1 MIIDPNLRDMILF
14 IFHHIHNLNSGSGGG
29 NVTTSQLNTALD
41 SKIDKVAGKGLST
54 NDYTTADKNKVNLID
69 SKLDKGTYN
78 GTAQDLKNAIDILD
92 NKTVSWNDIQNKPNF
107 NYLPLT
113 GGTVNGDVTADSII
127 KKNSSNDKV
136 LLGGGG
142 EKSLSELDNK
152 NIQVGGRN
160 YLLNSKQT
168 LITSSA
174 SAITNVIDISPD
186 FKKILSEQPT
196 ASFVIS
202 CFIKYTNLRSISPKG
217 RLGFEGVIEY
227 IDGTLQYIN
236 YWLNVLNS
244 DVGKSIN
251 GERFYKSITLLPDKT
266 VKNIKISGIF
276 VQISA
281 DQAEVSNPKIEFGNK
296 PTDWTPAPEDYEFI
310 KPGFLVSE
318 LNTFKKRETGGYY
331 VSFGGG
337 TGILL
342 SFEGGGST
350 SSLEF
355 YKANWY
361 PETRIQVRNTVDGSR
376 FNDDNGGFREL
387 AWFSDLYKPGATI
400 TGDWLAEKAYQNNT
414 IFVQNPCNIELSEL
428 DNFGSVSFRKVFAS
442 GDITFSFHGKTIIYT
457 SSNTFNGGEGSTA
470 TVSIFYNKCYID
482 IKNV

>member
-1 MIIDPNLRDMILF
+1 MGDPSLIDMIRWIYNKF
-14 IFHHIHNLNSGSGGG
+14 RNGGISSGSSGI
-29 NVTTSQLNTALD
+29 TQTQLDTALD
-41 SKIDKVAGKGLST
+41 SKVDKVAGKGLST
-54 NDYTTADKNKVNLID
+54 NDYTNADKSKVSTIGD
-69 SKLDKGTYN
+69 KLDKGTYN
-78 GTAQDLKNAIDILD
+78 GNAQDLKNAIDTVD
-92 NKTVSWNDIQNKPNF
+92 SKTIHWNDVQNKPNF
-107 NYLPLT
+107 DYLPLT
-113 GGTVNGDVTADSII
+113 GGIVNGDITANSII
-127 KKNSSNDKV
+127 KKNSSDEKV

-142 EKSLSELDNK
+142 EAYLSELDNEK
-152 NIQVGGRN
+152 IQVGGRN

-174 SAITNVIDISPD
+174 NAITSVFNISPD

-196 ASFVIS
+196 NSFVIS
-202 CFIKYTNLRSISPKG
+202 CFIKYTNLKSVSPKG
-217 RLGFEGVIEY
+217 RLGFEGAIEY
-227 IDGTLQYIN
+227 TDGTLQYIN
-236 YWLNVLNS
+236 YWLSVSNS

-251 GERFYKSITLLPDKT
+251 GKRFYKIITLLPGKT
-266 VKNIKISGIF
+266 IKDIGISGMF

-296 PTDWTPAPEDYEFI
+296 PTDWSPAPEDYNFI

-318 LNTFKKRETGGYY
+318 LDTFKKRETGGYY

-361 PETRIQVRNTVDGSR
+361 PETRIQVRNTVNGSR

-400 TGDWLAEKAYQNNT
+400 TGDWLAEKVYQNNT

-428 DNFGSVSFRKVFAS
+428 DNFSSMSFRKVFAS
-442 GDITFSFHGKTIIYT
+442 GDITFSFHRKTIIYT

>member
-29 NVTTSQLNTALD
+29 NVTTTQLNTALD
-41 SKIDKVAGKGLST
+41 SKV
-54 NDYTTADKNKVNLID
+54 
-69 SKLDKGTYN
+69 DKGGYT
-78 GTAQDLKNAIDILD
+78 GTAQDLKNAIDTVD
-92 NKTVSWNDIQNKPNF
+92 SKTIYWNDIQNKPNF

-113 GGTVNGDVTADSII
+113 GGTVNGDITANSIK
-127 KKNSSNDKV
+127 KKNSSDNKV

-142 EKSLSELDNK
+142 DVELSELKNDNIK
-152 NIQVGGRN
+152 VGGRN
-160 YLLNSKQT
+160 LLRNSGEK
-168 LITSSA
+168 
-174 SAITNVIDISPD
+174 ITNSNYNLAVYKLTEELKDGEQVTLTIKGQLGAGKTAFAAYNSGDFLELSKLLDKGNDIYQNT
-186 FKKILSEQPT
+186 FIWKTIVGGRT
-196 ASFVIS
+196 ANNKTLWIWTYNEVVTVQSTIEW
-202 CFIKYTNLRSISPKG
+202 IKL
-217 RLGFEGVIEY
+217 
-227 IDGTLQYIN
+227 
-236 YWLNVLNS
+236 
-244 DVGKSIN
+244 
-251 GERFYKSITLLPDKT
+251 ER
-266 VKNIKISGIF
+266 
-276 VQISA
+276 
-281 DQAEVSNPKIEFGNK
+281 GNTA
-296 PTDWTPAPEDYEFI
+296 TDWSPASEDYNFI

-318 LNTFKKRETGGYY
+318 LDTFKKRETGGYY

-342 SFEGGGST
+342 SFEAGGST

-361 PETRIQVRNTVDGSR
+361 PETRIQVRNTVDGNR

-400 TGDWLAEKAYQNNT
+400 TGDWLAEKLYQNST

-428 DNFGSVSFRKVFAS
+428 DNFSSMSFRKVFAS

-470 TVSIFYNKCYID
+470 TISIFYNKCYID

>member
-1 MIIDPNLRDMILF
+1 MKNIGDLRDLVYWMYNKIK
-14 IFHHIHNLNSGSGGG
+14 NGNVGGGSG
-29 NVTTSQLNTALD
+29 VTTTQLNNAMSGKVD
-41 SKIDKVAGKGLST
+41 KIAGKDLST
-54 NDYTTADKNKVNLID
+54 NDYTNVDKSKVATISD
-69 SKLDKGTYN
+69 KLDKGGYT
-78 GTAQDLKNAIDILD
+78 GTAQDLKNAIDTVD
-92 NKTVSWNDIQNKPNF
+92 SKTIHWNDVQDKPNF

-113 GGTVNGDVTADSII
+113 GGTVNGSVTADSIK
-127 KKNSSNDKV
+127 KKNSSDSKV

-142 EKSLSELDNK
+142 DVELSELKNDNIK
-152 NIQVGGRN
+152 VGGRN
-160 YLLNSKQT
+160 LLRNSGEK
-168 LITSSA
+168 
-174 SAITNVIDISPD
+174 ITNSNYNLAVYKLTEELKDGEQVTLTIKGQLGAGKLVFAAYNSGD
-186 FKKILSEQPT
+186 FLELSQLFNKGNGIYQNTFIWKTIVNGRT
-196 ASFVIS
+196 ANNKTLWIWTYNEVVTVQSSIEW
-202 CFIKYTNLRSISPKG
+202 IKLEK
-217 RLGFEGVIEY
+217 
-227 IDGTLQYIN
+227 
-236 YWLNVLNS
+236 
-244 DVGKSIN
+244 
-251 GERFYKSITLLPDKT
+251 
-266 VKNIKISGIF
+266 
-276 VQISA
+276 
-281 DQAEVSNPKIEFGNK
+281 GNK
-296 PTDWTPAPEDYEFI
+296 PTDWSPAPEDYNFI

-318 LNTFKKRETGGYY
+318 LDTFKRRETGGYY

-400 TGDWLAEKAYQNNT
+400 TGDWLAEKSYQNSA
-414 IFVQNPCNIELSEL
+414 IFVQNPCNIELNEL
-428 DNFGSVSFRKVFAS
+428 DNFATMSFRKVFAS

-457 SSNTFNGGEGSTA
+457 SGNTFNGGEGSTA

>member
-1 MIIDPNLRDMILF
+1 MIIGPNLRDMILF

-29 NVTTSQLNTALD
+29 NVTTSQLNTALA
-41 SKIDKVAGKGLST
+41 DKV
-54 NDYTTADKNKVNLID
+54 
-69 SKLDKGTYN
+69 DKGGYT
-78 GTAQDLKNAIDILD
+78 GTAQDLKNAIDTVD
-92 NKTVSWNDIQNKPNF
+92 NKTIHWNDVQNKPNF
-107 NYLPLT
+107 DYLPLT
-113 GGTVNGDVTADSII
+113 GGTVNGDITANNII
-127 KKNSSNDKV
+127 KKNSSDSKV

-142 EKSLSELDNK
+142 DVELSELDNK

-160 YLLNSKQT
+160 LLINSGQR
-168 LITSSA
+168 
-174 SAITNVIDISPD
+174 ITNSNYNLAIYKLTEELKDGEQVTLTIKGQLGAGKLVFAAYNSGDFLELSQLFDKGNGIYQNTFIWKTIVGGRTANNKTLWIWTYNSNVIVNSTIEWI
-186 FKKILSEQPT
+186 KLERGNT
-196 ASFVIS
+196 A
-202 CFIKYTNLRSISPKG
+202 
-217 RLGFEGVIEY
+217 
-227 IDGTLQYIN
+227 
-236 YWLNVLNS
+236 
-244 DVGKSIN
+244 
-251 GERFYKSITLLPDKT
+251 
-266 VKNIKISGIF
+266 
-276 VQISA
+276 
-281 DQAEVSNPKIEFGNK
+281 
-296 PTDWTPAPEDYEFI
+296 TDWSPASEDYNFI

-318 LNTFKKRETGGYY
+318 LDTFKKRETGGYY

-342 SFEGGGST
+342 SFEAGGST

-361 PETRIQVRNTVDGSR
+361 PETRIGVRNTVDGSR

-400 TGDWLAEKAYQNNT
+400 TGDWLAEKSYQNST
-414 IFVQNPCNIELSEL
+414 IFVQNPCNIELNEL
-428 DNFGSVSFRKVFAS
+428 DNFGSMSFRKVFAS

>member
-29 NVTTSQLNTALD
+29 NVTTSQLNTALAD
-41 SKIDKVAGKGLST
+41 KVDKVAGKGLST
-54 NDYTTADKNKVNLID
+54 NDYTTADKNKINLID
-69 SKLDKGTYN
+69 SKLDKGAYN
-78 GTAQDLKNAIDILD
+78 GTAQDLKNAIDILES
-92 NKTVSWNDIQNKPNF
+92 KTVSWNDIQNKPNF

-113 GGTVNGDVTADSII
+113 GGTVNGNVTADSIK
-127 KKNSSNDKV
+127 KKNSSDNKV

-142 EKSLSELDNK
+142 DVELSELKNDNIK
-152 NIQVGGRN
+152 VGGRN
-160 YLLNSKQT
+160 LLKNSGEK
-168 LITSSA
+168 
-174 SAITNVIDISPD
+174 ITNKNYAIASYTLTEELKIGELLTVTIKGQLGAGKIAFALYDEIGTIEQCALFDKGGGIYQNTFNYAGHGGISN
-186 FKKILSEQPT
+186 KMILTVFIYNVSTVVDSTIEWIKLERGNT
-196 ASFVIS
+196 A
-202 CFIKYTNLRSISPKG
+202 
-217 RLGFEGVIEY
+217 
-227 IDGTLQYIN
+227 
-236 YWLNVLNS
+236 
-244 DVGKSIN
+244 
-251 GERFYKSITLLPDKT
+251 
-266 VKNIKISGIF
+266 
-276 VQISA
+276 
-281 DQAEVSNPKIEFGNK
+281 
-296 PTDWTPAPEDYEFI
+296 TDWTPAPEDYNFI

-318 LNTFKKRETGGYY
+318 LDTFKKRETGGYY

-342 SFEGGGST
+342 SFQGGGST

-400 TGDWLAEKAYQNNT
+400 TGDWLAEKSYQNNI

-428 DNFGSVSFRKVFAS
+428 DNFGSMSFRKVFAS

>member
-14 IFHHIHNLNSGSGGG
+14 IYHHLHNLNSGSGGG
-29 NVTTSQLNTALD
+29 NVTTSQLNTALAD
-41 SKIDKVAGKGLST
+41 KVDKVAGKGLST
-54 NDYTTADKNKVNLID
+54 NDYTTADKNKINLID

-78 GTAQDLKNAIDILD
+78 GTAQDLKNAIDAVD
-92 NKTVSWNDIQNKPNF
+92 SKTIHWNDVQDKPNF
-107 NYLPLT
+107 DYLPLT
-113 GGTVNGDVTADSII
+113 GGTVNGNVTADSIK
-127 KKNSSNDKV
+127 KKNSSDSKV

-142 EKSLSELDNK
+142 DVELSELKNDNIK
-152 NIQVGGRN
+152 VGGRN
-160 YLLNSKQT
+160 LLKNSDEK
-168 LITSSA
+168 
-174 SAITNVIDISPD
+174 ITNKNYAIASYTLTEELKIGELLTVTIKGQLGAGKIAFALYDEIGTIEQCALFDKGGGIYQNTFNYAGHGGISN
-186 FKKILSEQPT
+186 KMILTVFIYNVSTVVDSTIEWIKLERGNT
-196 ASFVIS
+196 A
-202 CFIKYTNLRSISPKG
+202 
-217 RLGFEGVIEY
+217 
-227 IDGTLQYIN
+227 
-236 YWLNVLNS
+236 
-244 DVGKSIN
+244 
-251 GERFYKSITLLPDKT
+251 
-266 VKNIKISGIF
+266 
-276 VQISA
+276 
-281 DQAEVSNPKIEFGNK
+281 
-296 PTDWTPAPEDYEFI
+296 TDWSPAHEDNNFI

-318 LNTFKKRETGGYY
+318 LDTFKRRKTGGYY
-331 VSFGGG
+331 VNLGGG

-342 SFEGGGST
+342 SFEAGGST

-428 DNFGSVSFRKVFAS
+428 DNFGSMSFRKVFAS